1 MDWANFKSLND
12 RIKKL
17 EEENEKI
24 RKELKINIYGYEL
37 LFLIAKKID
46 C

>member
-37 LFLIAKKID
+37 LFLIAQKISV
-46 C
+46 